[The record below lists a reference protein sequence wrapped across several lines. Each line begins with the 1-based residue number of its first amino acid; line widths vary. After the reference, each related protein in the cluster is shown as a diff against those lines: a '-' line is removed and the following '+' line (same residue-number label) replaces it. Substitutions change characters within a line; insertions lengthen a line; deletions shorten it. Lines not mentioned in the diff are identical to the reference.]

1 MSERKSVAWFRDD
14 PQPNKFFSRTPFRS
28 WKFLANTGVITVLFV
43 AFGIIV
49 LAHWQGFAAT
59 SDRFFWVGLMFIL
72 GVLYPYVDAFRYH
85 GRINELYSTGKI
97 SGQPD
102 DSALN
107 DVLEVA
113 DDAINA
119 GLFQTSVSAGIL
131 VLVALGVAI
140 GWRPN

>member
-14 PQPNKFFSRTPFRS
+14 PQPNTFFSRSPFRS
-28 WKFLANTGVITVLFV
+28 WKFLASTAVVTVLFV

-49 LAHWQGFAAT
+49 VAHWQGFAAT
-59 SDRFFWVGLMFIL
+59 SSRFFWVGFMFIV
-72 GVLYPYVDAFRYH
+72 GVLYPYADALRYH

-97 SGQPD
+97 NRQPD

-113 DDAINA
+113 DDAINT
-119 GLFQTSVSAGIL
+119 GLFQSSAIAGIL
-131 VLVALGVAI
+131 VLMALGVAL